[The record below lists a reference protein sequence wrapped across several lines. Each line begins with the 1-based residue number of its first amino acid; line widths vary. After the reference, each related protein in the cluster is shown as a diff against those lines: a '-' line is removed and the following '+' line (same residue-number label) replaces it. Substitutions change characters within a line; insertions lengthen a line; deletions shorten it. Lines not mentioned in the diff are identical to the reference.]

1 MEDKNRKERKK
12 DNRIKELMEDTNR
25 RMKGWIKRIKE
36 FMEKKENVKEKKGN
50 SRKKI
55 LKNISNI

>member
-50 SRKKI
+50 SR
-55 LKNISNI
+55 